1 MMYLPR
7 KSQLKY
13 SHIILTGTL
22 IAVKLQ
28 GFTTACEKSY
38 RNNQNKHTNIKNN
51 VVNTSQHLATR
62 IFTVCVGGQPSIIHY
77 VRS

>member
-1 MMYLPR
+1 MVYL
-7 KSQLKY
+7 SQKDSIEV

-28 GFTTACEKSY
+28 VFTIAWEKSY

-51 VVNTSQHLATR
+51 VVDTSQHLATR
-62 IFTVCVGGQPSIIHY
+62 ISTLCMGNRHITQY